1 LQPNNPVDSSKKD
14 GTMTSEAHLRISNVS
29 RRFRVNG
36 GNLTALDQVSLEVR
50 AGEFVTIVGASGCG
64 KSTLLRLG
72 AGLDIEHDG
81 VVEHDGKPV
90 TGPSLDRGIVFQEP
104 RLFPWLTV
112 ERNVALGLENALFSK
127 AEKRELV
134 AKQIALVGLTGFEKA
149 YPHQLSGGM
158 AQRAGIARGLVN
170 RPDVLFLDE
179 PFGALDAITKAR
191 LQDELQDI
199 WARERITMV
208 LVTHDVD
215 EAVYLGDRVVI
226 MSPRPGRIREIVPVD
241 LPHPRERTSSQL
253 ASIRNHVLDILNS
266 TTGGDQSKALAKQL
280 PRQKRPLTKP
290 EPVLNAALGTKPA
303 GRPLFSPTEI

>member
-1 LQPNNPVDSSKKD
+1 MPSVAHVKINNV
-14 GTMTSEAHLRISNVS
+14 G
-29 RRFRVNG
+29 RRFQVNG
-36 GNLTALDQVSLEVR
+36 NTITALDDVSLEIA

-72 AGLDIEHDG
+72 AGLDVQHDGTIEHDG
-81 VVEHDGKPV
+81 VRV

-112 ERNVALGLENALFSK
+112 ERNVALGLENARFSK

-191 LQDELQDI
+191 LQGELQDI
-199 WARERITMV
+199 WAKEQITMV

-226 MSPRPGRIREIVPVD
+226 MSPRPGRIREIVAVD
-241 LPHPRERTSSQL
+241 LPHPRERTSAQL
-253 ASIRNHVLDILNS
+253 ANIRNHVLDILNS
-266 TTGGDQSKALAKQL
+266 TTGDDQSKNSIEKLKPKERPASKANPIHTALRA
-280 PRQKRPLTKP
+280 
-290 EPVLNAALGTKPA
+290 KPA
-303 GRPLFSPTEI
+303 GRPLYSSTEI